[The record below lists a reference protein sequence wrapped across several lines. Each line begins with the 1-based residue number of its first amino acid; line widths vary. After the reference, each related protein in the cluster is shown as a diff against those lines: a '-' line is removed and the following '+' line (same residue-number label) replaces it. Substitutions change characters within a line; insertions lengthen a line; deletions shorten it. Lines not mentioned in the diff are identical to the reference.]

1 MNYVVWVRFE
11 KNIAAGGML
20 VIGESFGAAGIG
32 QAVKNLAYEHE
43 LQKMLCVIL
52 SVLST

>member
-11 KNIAAGGML
+11 KDIAAGGML

-32 QAVKNLAYEHE
+32 QAVNKFSLR
-43 LQKMLCVIL
+43 
-52 SVLST
+52 T